1 MSQLTKAIAL
11 LTVLFMA
18 FGAFAVAADDSD
30 ATAIGSLEAD
40 DFKENHNGT
49 LKVSVANTEGAPIAV
64 TLTVFDG
71 DKEVKSVTE
80 TVSETTQVVKISLK
94 LGAGTH
100 DITVKATAV
109 LDGTTDPVTVS
120 PATSSIEIK
129 VDSSIWSGWVP
140 YVVLVILA
148 IIIILVIFI
157 WNRGRPKKKPTV
169 TFTDL
174 EEGKAIPEEAA
185 PATDTGRKKYEAN
198 KKTDEPKPSEGG
210 RIKYKS
216 DRRK

>member
-1 MSQLTKAIAL
+1 MAL
-11 LTVLFMA
+11 
-18 FGAFAVAADDSD
+18 GAFAVAADDSD

-40 DFKENHNGT
+40 DFKENHSGT

-71 DKEVKSVTE
+71 EKEVKSVTE
-80 TVSETTQVVKISLK
+80 TVSDTTQVIKISLK
-94 LGAGTH
+94 LSAGNH
-100 DITVKATAV
+100 DVTVKATAV
-109 LDGTTDPVTVS
+109 IDGTTDPVTVY
-120 PATSSIEIK
+120 PATSTIEID

-140 YVVLVILA
+140 YVVLAILA

-185 PATDTGRKKYEAN
+185 PSADTGRKKYEAS
-198 KKTDEPKPSEGG
+198 KPAKQEEQSSTG

>member
-1 MSQLTKAIAL
+1 MSQLNKALAFA
-11 LTVLFMA
+11 TVLLLA
-18 FGAFAVAADDSD
+18 LGAFAVFADDSD
-30 ATAIGSLEAD
+30 ATAIGSLEGD
-40 DFKENHNGT
+40 DFKENHSGT
-49 LKVSVANTEGAPIAV
+49 LKVTVANTEGTPIVV
-64 TLTVFDG
+64 TLTVLD
-71 DKEVKSVTE
+71 DDDEVKTVIE
-80 TVSETTQVVKISLK
+80 TVSGTTQVVKISLK
-94 LGAGTH
+94 LGSGSH

-109 LDGTTDPVTVS
+109 VEGTTDPVVVS
-120 PATSSIEIK
+120 PAVTSTTID

-148 IIIILVIFI
+148 IIIILVLFI
-157 WNRGRPKKKPTV
+157 WNRGRPKKKPAV

-185 PATDTGRKKYEAN
+185 PADTGRRKYEAN
-198 KKTDEPKPSEGG
+198 KAKTEDSKPSETG